1 MRAIM
6 SIVFMVLILVS
17 SASAFLIET
26 STSIAGRDVAV
37 MNNKISGGITI
48 SRMWGSPTYV
58 KRTNTSFA
66 GPYAIVG
73 NRTSVITS
81 ALRKGSYFTISHSGL
96 YARDVAVGR
105 NEQCTRG
112 TARCVNNTYEKCI
125 GGLWVS
131 TEQCKWSEICTLRG
145 CRTGRLSRYP
155 LVKITPIPI
164 GRTIGAAN

>member
-81 ALRKGSYFTISHSGL
+81 ALRKGSYFTISHKFSGINGFFKSIDRYWNINYHPSTNSMTIL
-96 YARDVAVGR
+96 FA
-105 NEQCTRG
+105 
-112 TARCVNNTYEKCI
+112 NTNK
-125 GGLWVS
+125 L
-131 TEQCKWSEICTLRG
+131 
-145 CRTGRLSRYP
+145 
-155 LVKITPIPI
+155 
-164 GRTIGAAN
+164 